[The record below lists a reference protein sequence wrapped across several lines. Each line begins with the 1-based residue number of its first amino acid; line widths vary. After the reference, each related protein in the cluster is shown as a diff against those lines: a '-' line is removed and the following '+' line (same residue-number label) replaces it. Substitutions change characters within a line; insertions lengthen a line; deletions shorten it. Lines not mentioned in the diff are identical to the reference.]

1 MSTWNG
7 SISGIWL
14 PLITPFVDGQV
25 DFASYERLLEHYL
38 ETAVS
43 GFFPL
48 GTTGESP
55 TLDEDEMDAIVEKP
69 SPW

>member
-25 DFASYERLLEHYL
+25 DFASYERLP
-38 ETAVS
+38 VS
-43 GFFPL
+43 YTHLTLP
-48 GTTGESP
+48 TTP
-55 TLDEDEMDAIVEKP
+55 YV
-69 SPW
+69 